1 MREFGKA
8 VRVFIL
14 MLCIALF
21 SVGIIWNL
29 CYGTMN
35 AEEEAALAM
44 SAAEQ
49 SQVWEAQYAMEQQS
63 AVETTLRSDEKASM
77 SSNALETVTPEE
89 QFAALRMKRDSAWQV
104 LQDQLAELTQP
115 EREQYLAQY
124 AQRRYKE
131 QRLELLLQAKGIAHC
146 LVILEEQ
153 QANVIVAEAELREHY
168 EKIFDLI
175 LRNTDF
181 TAQEIVLLPLNNA
194 AGNS

>member
-8 VRVFIL
+8 VRILIL

-21 SVGIIWNL
+21 FVGFIWNL
-29 CYGTMN
+29 CYGTMHT
-35 AEEEAALAM
+35 EEESASAM

-63 AVETTLRSDEKASM
+63 AVETTLRNDENVHM
-77 SSNALETVTPEE
+77 PSNTVKEVTPEE

-104 LQDQLAELTQP
+104 LQDQLAELEQA

-124 AQRRYKE
+124 AKRIYKE

-146 LVILEEQ
+146 LVILE
-153 QANVIVAEAELREHY
+153 
-168 EKIFDLI
+168 
-175 LRNTDF
+175 
-181 TAQEIVLLPLNNA
+181 
-194 AGNS
+194 

>member
-8 VRVFIL
+8 VLILIL

-21 SVGIIWNL
+21 FVGFIWNL
-29 CYGTMN
+29 CYGTMPT
-35 AEEEAALAM
+35 EEAASAM

-49 SQVWEAQYAMEQQS
+49 SQAWEAQYAMEQQS
-63 AVETTLRSDEKASM
+63 AVETTLRNEGNAHIP
-77 SSNALETVTPEE
+77 SNAVKEVTPEE

-104 LQDQLAELTQP
+104 LQDQLTELEQAEK
-115 EREQYLAQY
+115 EEYLAQY

-153 QANVIVAEAELREHY
+153 QANVIVAEAELSEQY

-181 TAQEIVLLPLNNA
+181 TAQEIVLLPLNNT